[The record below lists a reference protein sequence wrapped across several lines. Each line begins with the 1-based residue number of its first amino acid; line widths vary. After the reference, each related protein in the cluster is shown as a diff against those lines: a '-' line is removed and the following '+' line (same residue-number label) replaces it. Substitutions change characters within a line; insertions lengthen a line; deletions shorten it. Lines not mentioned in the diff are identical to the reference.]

1 MPKGGTMHI
10 SGTPIRR
17 KVALWPSMFAEC
29 CYLNDRM
36 KRENIEKTFNEYW
49 ERYQK
54 QLILNAPSSLR
65 EEYLKSTQ
73 LDTPVDWFCFVLPI
87 VVGVG
92 LFPLLN
98 FGSEMLS
105 WLVVVLVVVVLFAL
119 MQMLKPYLSKKKTTA
134 QVVDRI
140 KAYYFEIYKKSGD
153 IESLDDWRM

>member
-1 MPKGGTMHI
+1 MAKHVCRVLL
-10 SGTPIRR
+10 S
-17 KVALWPSMFAEC
+17 
-29 CYLNDRM
+29 NDRM

-105 WLVVVLVVVVLFAL
+105 WLVVVVAVVVLFAL